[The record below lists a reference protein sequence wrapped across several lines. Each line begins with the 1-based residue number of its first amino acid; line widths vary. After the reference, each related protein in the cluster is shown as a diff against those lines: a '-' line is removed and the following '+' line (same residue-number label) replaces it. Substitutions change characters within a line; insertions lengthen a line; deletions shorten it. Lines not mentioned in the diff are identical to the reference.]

1 MTDVRATQPA
11 VELEHERGLR
21 LLGLW
26 PGPFDGVAAA
36 RSRPEAAAEL
46 ANVKALARAAKRVVA
61 RKHHPDLRRRGG
73 DTGAMQAAIEAA
85 DWVEARKLEDVW
97 SPRRRILGRMPG
109 PHIERRRGSPVEVE
123 VSITGIRIRLREGA

>member
-85 DWVEARKLEDVW
+85 DWVEGMALGDVW
-97 SPRRRILGRMPG
+97 PPRHQAAKRHVRRRP
-109 PHIERRRGSPVEVE
+109 GSPVEVE